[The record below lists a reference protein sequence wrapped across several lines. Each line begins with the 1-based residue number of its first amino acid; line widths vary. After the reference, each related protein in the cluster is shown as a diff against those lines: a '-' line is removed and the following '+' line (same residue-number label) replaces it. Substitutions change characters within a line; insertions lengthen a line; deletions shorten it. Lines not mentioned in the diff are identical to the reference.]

1 MPSLQ
6 LAPIRQQVATL
17 REHGFVV
24 ARNFV
29 ALEQCAA
36 LKAIAELQLR
46 EARRPIEY
54 EADLGY
60 PGAPG
65 SRHAPGGNTVR
76 RLLNAYARDAAFARQ
91 AAAPEIL
98 AWMKVYFGEEP
109 VLSHAHHNCV
119 MTKHPAYGSL
129 TDWHRDS
136 RYWSF
141 EHPDLVSVWLALG
154 PEMNENGALWL
165 VPGSQDTK
173 LGPEC
178 FDSEKFFRG
187 TASVNRQLIAQAIC
201 PTLEAGDALF
211 FHCNTLHSAGRN
223 ASDQVKFSL
232 VFAYH
237 AMSNRPI
244 AGSRSAIIP
253 PKVLL
258 R

>member
-6 LAPIRQQVATL
+6 LAPIHQQVATL

-29 ALEQCAA
+29 APQQHVV
-36 LKAIAELQLR
+36 LKAIAEQQLR
-46 EARRPIEY
+46 DTRRPIEF

-76 RLLNAYARDAAFARQ
+76 RLLNAYARDAAFAQQ

-98 AWMKVYFGEEP
+98 AWMKIYFGEDP

-119 MTKHPAYGSL
+119 MTKHPSYGSL

-141 EHPDLVSVWLALG
+141 ERSDLISVWLALG

-165 VPGSQDTK
+165 VPGSQDAK

-178 FDSEKFFRG
+178 FDGAKFFRG
-187 TASVNRQLIAQAIC
+187 TASINRPLIDRAIC

-223 ASDQVKFSL
+223 TSDQVKFSL

-237 AMSNRPI
+237 AMSNQPI
-244 AGSRSAIIP
+244 AGSRSAAMP
-253 PKVLL
+253 SKGLL